1 VRKAKKPISK
11 TRTILPFRHRAFTIQ
26 DMPSKPGGCCKS
38 QGGKRQHAIM
48 VDGQRYTCEKCRKG
62 HRTGTC
68 THLVDDNGQP
78 SLLQKT
84 NRAGRPNTTSKCR
97 CPSSDRCTCVK
108 TWYLVVRIPKSEIEP
123 GKEGETNCRIVGTVV
138 KPLREDGKDNNDGGT
153 LIASSEASSGHQCTC
168 GDTCA
173 CTYCPEHP
181 DNQATHDH
189 NQYLADQNR
198 PRDST
203 PRPEQ
208 QLVESSS
215 QGCGG
220 TAEISYA
227 CSSDDSAAGK
237 EAMLSTI
244 PLNDQNYH
252 YQVYSGQYS
261 RGGCGIGCRC
271 PGCITWRVAPI
282 VKQQLV
288 MTGYGHEDCPPKCNC
303 TGCWS
308 YRERGGSPGFPILSL
323 EEFFTPVQD
332 KSLCFG
338 SISPQITSP
347 GHIDTYNGSLVP
359 KNLLS
364 AYQAFHPENLL
375 VPVQPQLPDMSP
387 AQSSYDPFFHLYSDS
402 TISSAHHSR
411 HLSVDDPPNEFI
423 PLDVHSSSTFTSQSI
438 MEAYQ

>member
-1 VRKAKKPISK
+1 MTPKS
-11 TRTILPFRHRAFTIQ
+11 
-26 DMPSKPGGCCKS
+26 SGCCKS
-38 QGGKRQHAIM
+38 QGGKRQQAIM

-68 THLVDDNGQP
+68 THLVDDNGNP

-123 GKEGETNCRIVGTVV
+123 GKEGENNCRIVGTIV
-138 KPLREDGKDNNDGGT
+138 KPLREDREAKDHGGT
-153 LIASSEASSGHQCTC
+153 LIASSEGTSGHQCTC

-189 NQYLADQNR
+189 NQYLANQNR
-198 PRDST
+198 PTDST
-203 PRPEQ
+203 PQPEQ
-208 QLVESSS
+208 QVVESSS

-227 CSSDDSAAGK
+227 CSSDNTAAGQQ
-237 EAMLSTI
+237 AMLSTI
-244 PLNDQNYH
+244 PLDDQNYH
-252 YQVYSGQYS
+252 YQVYSGQYP
-261 RGGCGIGCRC
+261 RGGCGINCRC

-288 MTGYGHEDCPPKCNC
+288 MSGCAHEDCPPKCNC
-303 TGCWS
+303 QGCWS
-308 YRERGGSPGFPILSL
+308 HRERGGALEHPIMSL
-323 EEFFTPVQD
+323 EEFFSPVDHNPHNVGTISTPTTSTGHLDTFNGSIVP
-332 KSLCFG
+332 KSL
-338 SISPQITSP
+338 
-347 GHIDTYNGSLVP
+347 V
-359 KNLLS
+359 S

-375 VPVQPQLPDMSP
+375 VPVQPQLPEMSP
-387 AQSSYDPFFHLYSDS
+387 AHFSYDHFFPPYPGAAINS
-402 TISSAHHSR
+402 THHTR
-411 HLSVDDPPNEFI
+411 HCSVDD
-423 PLDVHSSSTFTSQSI
+423 SSHETIHPTFHPSTTFALPT
-438 MEAYQ
+438 MNAYR